1 MKLDAFPRVERY
13 LHNLRQRKSYRA
25 ISPRS
30 KVADA
35 SSGGG

>member
-1 MKLDAFPRVERY
+1 MKLDVFPRVERY
-13 LHNLRQRKSYRA
+13 LDNLRHRKSYRA